1 MKTNLIKFTV
11 LSLIISFGIS
21 CSDND
26 QPNPTPTCQN
36 TDILGIG
43 FIPADIANAGSS
55 QLFGYLNNSTSTS
68 TLNPISTISI
78 TNPATPTYL
87 QMSSANNAIYN
98 PVNGD
103 YKLVIAEERRMITLN
118 STGAITHTPIVTG
131 LPSPDITNAP
141 VYLNGNLFFG
151 HISNASGNLVF
162 DVLDSNFISVKTVTI
177 PSANRSG
184 NYDWNFTSATNGVDE
199 LYFAVANNIII
210 YNTISNTISA
220 NMITGV
226 PIPSG
231 SIIGLEFKENDKL
244 YALHEDWDISS
255 IPSSLLNNTKLV
267 ELNITTPS
275 SITKTTVIDLGF
287 DVNFE
292 FFSTTYNECN
302 QKYYLSTMASGSSG
316 IFSKNLRIDLSGT
329 PTIVPD
335 FTTFGWIAGMTLK
348 K

>member
-1 MKTNLIKFTV
+1 MIKFTFMCLFIV
-11 LSLIISFGIS
+11 FGIS

-26 QPNPTPTCQN
+26 QPNPTPSCQN

-43 FIPADIANAGSS
+43 FLPADIGNASSS

-68 TLNPISTISI
+68 TLNPINTISL
-78 TNPATPTYL
+78 TNPATPSTL
-87 QMSSANNAIYN
+87 QMSSANNAVYN
-98 PVNGD
+98 AVTQE

-141 VYLNGNLFFG
+141 VYLNSNLYFG
-151 HISNASGNLVF
+151 HLSNSSGNLVF
-162 DVLDSNFISVKTVTI
+162 DVLDNNYTSVKTITI

-199 LYFAVANNIII
+199 LYFAIANNIII
-210 YNTISNTISA
+210 YNTVSNTISA
-220 NMITGV
+220 NMVTGA
-226 PIPSG
+226 PIPTG
-231 SIIGLEFKENDKL
+231 TIIGLEYKENDKL

-255 IPSSLLNNTKLV
+255 IPNSLLNNTKLV
-267 ELNITTPS
+267 ELNIANPS

-292 FFSTTYNECN
+292 FFSTNYNECN
-302 QKYYLSTMASGSSG
+302 QKYYISTIASGSSG
-316 IFSKNLRIDLSGT
+316 LISKNLRIDLAGT

>member
-1 MKTNLIKFTV
+1 MVTLLITFE
-11 LSLIISFGIS
+11 IS

-26 QPNPTPTCQN
+26 QPIATLTPTCQN

-43 FIPADIANAGSS
+43 FIPSDIANAGSS

-118 STGAITHTPIVTG
+118 STGAIAHTPIVTG

-199 LYFAVANNIII
+199 LYFVVANNIII

-231 SIIGLEFKENDKL
+231 TIIGLEFKENNKL
-244 YALHEDWDISS
+244 YALHEDSTN
-255 IPSSLLNNTKLV
+255 PSTLLNHTKLV
-267 ELNITTPS
+267 ELNIANPS
-275 SITKTTVIDLGF
+275 SITKTIVIDLGF
-287 DVNFE
+287 VINYE

-302 QKYYLSTMASGSSG
+302 KKYYISTIASGSSG
-316 IFSKNLRIDLSGT
+316 LISKNLRIDLAAT

-335 FTTFGWIAGMTLK
+335 FTTFGWVAGMTLK